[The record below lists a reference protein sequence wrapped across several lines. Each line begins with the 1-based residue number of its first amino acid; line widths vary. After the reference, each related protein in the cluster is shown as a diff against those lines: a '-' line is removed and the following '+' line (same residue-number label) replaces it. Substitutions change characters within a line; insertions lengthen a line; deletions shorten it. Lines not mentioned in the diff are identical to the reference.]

1 LNDNTLLL
9 WGFGLMSAAFALVVI
24 ELFVPSGGIIAVTAF
39 VVAVGGIVAFFRHD
53 TWWGVSSLAFTLV
66 MIPVIFH
73 YAFKIIPH
81 TPMGRRLILG
91 QKDDEEVQRQAVAEQ
106 QARDEEQALVGLSG
120 VALTDLR
127 PVGAAQ
133 IEGNRI
139 EVLAEG
145 GAIAAGTPIRV
156 TSVQGN
162 QVKVRAK
169 A

>member
-1 LNDNTLLL
+1 MTDNTLLM
-9 WGFGLMSAAFALVVI
+9 WGFGLMSAALALVVI

-39 VVAVGGIVAFFRHD
+39 VVAIGGIVAFFRHD
-53 TWWGVSSLAFTLV
+53 TMWGVSSLAFTLV

-81 TPMGRRLILG
+81 TPVGRRLILG
-91 QKDDEEVQRQAVAEQ
+91 QKDDEEVQRAMLAEQ

-145 GAIAAGTPIRV
+145 GAIAAGTAIRV

-169 A
+169 S

>member
-1 LNDNTLLL
+1 MTGDSMLL
-9 WGFGLMSAAFALVVI
+9 WGFGLLGAALALVVI

-39 VVAVGGIVAFFRHD
+39 VVAIGAIVAFFRHD
-53 TWWGVSSLAFTLV
+53 TTWGISSLTFTVV

-91 QKDDEEVQRQAVAEQ
+91 QKDDDEVQQRQLAEQ
-106 QARDEEQALVGLSG
+106 QAHDEEQALVGLSG

-127 PVGAAQ
+127 PVGNAQ

-145 GAIAAGTPIRV
+145 GAISAGTPIRV